1 MKQQQALKM
10 RAAIYALINLTDP
23 DRYCVAI
30 TERWPKDE
38 YCDAEYELHLYVRD
52 RRKAGIIDLAT
63 LARAIE
69 NLGTQYHTLDST
81 YDAGT
86 IKKKDIRNSVKIW

>member
-1 MKQQQALKM
+1 M
-10 RAAIYALINLTDP
+10 RVAIDALINLTDP

-30 TERWPKDE
+30 AERWPKDE
-38 YCDAEYELHLYVRD
+38 YLDADYELHLYVRD
-52 RRKAGIIDLAT
+52 KKKAGIIDLAI

-69 NLGTQYHTLDST
+69 NLGIQYHTVDST

-86 IKKKDIRNSVKIW
+86 IKKKDIHNSVKIW

>member
-1 MKQQQALKM
+1 M
-10 RAAIYALINLTDP
+10 RVAIDALINLTDP

-30 TERWPKDE
+30 AERWPKDE
-38 YCDAEYELHLYVRD
+38 YSDADYELHLYVRD
-52 RRKAGIIDLAT
+52 KKKAGIIDLAI

-69 NLGTQYHTLDST
+69 NLGTQYHTVDST

-86 IKKKDIRNSVKIW
+86 IKKKDIHNSVKIW